1 MKTAQDPQPEDDAGR
16 KTRLK
21 IEVSTI
27 MSMLALAMSMVSLY
41 QSSSFQKDSSGTEM
55 IKSQYA
61 TYYELG
67 RLEVENPQL
76 SHIFAMPNWYVR
88 ASRSVAAL
96 VGPLDENKREELILK
111 ERAFARIIFTHY
123 EDLFFQWKHASRMGD
138 TERVAFLGEA
148 LDYYTDRVLRNPRL
162 LYLWSE
168 KGANLGIDFEDE
180 TREHYNAKVL
190 HDPALPL
197 KEMPDPAGPFK
208 QAK

>member
-1 MKTAQDPQPEDDAGR
+1 MNHSPDPSPAEKPRSRFKVELPA
-16 KTRLK
+16 
-21 IEVSTI
+21 IIAS
-27 MSMLALAMSMVSLY
+27 LALVMSIVSLY
-41 QSSSFQKDSSGTEM
+41 QSSSFQKDSSGTDM

-67 RLEVENPQL
+67 RLEIENPQM
-76 SHIFAMPNWYVR
+76 SHIFAMPNWYDR

-111 ERAFARIIFTHY
+111 ERAFARVIFTHY
-123 EDLFFQWKHASRMGD
+123 EDLFFQWRHASRMGD

-148 LDYYTDRVLRNPRL
+148 LDYYTSRVLRNPRL

-168 KGANLGIDFEDE
+168 KGENLGIDFEDE

-197 KEMPDPAGPFK
+197 KETPDRAGPFE
-208 QAK
+208 QAR

>member
-1 MKTAQDPQPEDDAGR
+1 MEAAQDPKPEDDAGR

-27 MSMLALAMSMVSLY
+27 MSMLALAMSIISLY

-67 RLEVENPQL
+67 RLEVDNPQL
-76 SHIFAMPNWYVR
+76 SHIFAMPNWYDR
-88 ASRSVAAL
+88 AFRSVVAL
-96 VGPLDENKREELILK
+96 VGPLDEKKREELILK

-123 EDLFFQWKHASRMGD
+123 EDLFFQWRHARRMGD

-148 LDYYTDRVLRNPRL
+148 LNYYTSRVLRNPRL

-168 KGANLGIDFEDE
+168 KGANLGIDFEAE

-197 KEMPDPAGPFK
+197 KEIPDRAGPFEP
-208 QAK
+208 AR

>member
-1 MKTAQDPQPEDDAGR
+1 MATAQDPQPADDAGR

-21 IEVSTI
+21 IEASTI
-27 MSMLALAMSMVSLY
+27 MSMLALAMSMISLY
-41 QSSSFQKDSSGTEM
+41 LSSSYQKDSSGTDM

-76 SHIFAMPNWYVR
+76 SHIFAMPNWYDR

-96 VGPLDENKREELILK
+96 VGPLDEKKREELILK

-123 EDLFFQWKHASRMGD
+123 EDLFFQWRHASRMGD
-138 TERVAFLGEA
+138 TERVVFLGEA
-148 LDYYTDRVLRNPRL
+148 LDYYTSRVLRNPRL

-180 TREHYNAKVL
+180 TREHYNAHVL

-197 KEMPDPAGPFK
+197 KETPDRAGPFEP
-208 QAK
+208 AK